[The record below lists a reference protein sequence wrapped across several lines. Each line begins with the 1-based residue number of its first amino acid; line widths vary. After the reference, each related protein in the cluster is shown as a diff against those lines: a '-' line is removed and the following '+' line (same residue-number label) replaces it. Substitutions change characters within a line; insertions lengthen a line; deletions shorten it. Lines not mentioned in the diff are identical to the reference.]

1 MKIGVIIPVKKFSD
15 SKNRLSSVLTLE
27 EKKELVRCMLFD
39 VCDVLIKSSYLNG
52 IAIVTSENEIVQY
65 ENYEKIIHLKESHN
79 SGVNNAVEIGNQYFM
94 KEGFDATI
102 VIPGD
107 IPLID
112 NQVLDKLFGQVN
124 KNQVIITPSR
134 REDGTNLLFRNPPGI
149 IQTSYDSNSYFTHLK
164 MIKDNNLQYSIYLE
178 DAIRLDLDEPEDI
191 DIINTKLLDSRTKK
205 LLEKIINRQGLR

>member
-52 IAIVTSENEIVQY
+52 IAIVTSENEILQY
-65 ENYEKIIHLKESHN
+65 ENYDKIIHLRESHN

-102 VIPGD
+102 IIPGD

-112 NQVLDKLFGQVN
+112 NQVLDKLFGQVK

-134 REDGTNLLFRNPPGI
+134 REDGTNLLFRNPPDI
-149 IQTSYDSNSYFTHLK
+149 IPVSYTHLRAH
-164 MIKDNNLQYSIYLE
+164 E
-178 DAIRLDLDEPEDI
+178 
-191 DIINTKLLDSRTKK
+191 T
-205 LLEKIINRQGLR
+205 

>member
-52 IAIVTSENEIVQY
+52 IAIVTSENEILQY
-65 ENYEKIIHLKESHN
+65 ENYDKIIHLRESHN
-79 SGVNNAVEIGNQYFM
+79 TGVNNAVEIGNQYFM

-112 NQVLDKLFGQVN
+112 NQVLDKLFGQVE
-124 KNQVIITPSR
+124 KNLSLIHI
-134 REDGTNLLFRNPPGI
+134 
-149 IQTSYDSNSYFTHLK
+149 
-164 MIKDNNLQYSIYLE
+164 
-178 DAIRLDLDEPEDI
+178 
-191 DIINTKLLDSRTKK
+191 
-205 LLEKIINRQGLR
+205 

>member
-1 MKIGVIIPVKKFSD
+1 M
-15 SKNRLSSVLTLE
+15 
-27 EKKELVRCMLFD
+27 
-39 VCDVLIKSSYLNG
+39 
-52 IAIVTSENEIVQY
+52 
-65 ENYEKIIHLKESHN
+65 
-79 SGVNNAVEIGNQYFM
+79 
-94 KEGFDATI
+94 
-102 VIPGD
+102 
-107 IPLID
+107 
-112 NQVLDKLFGQVN
+112 LDKLFGQVN

>member
-52 IAIVTSENEIVQY
+52 VAIVTSEKEISEY
-65 ENYEKIIHLKESHN
+65 KNYDKIIHLKESYN
-79 SGVNNAVEIGNQYFM
+79 SGVNNAVEIGNKYFI

-112 NQVLDKLFGQVN
+112 DQVLNKLFEQVN
-124 KNQVIITPSR
+124 NNQVIITPSR
-134 REDGTNLLFRNPPGI
+134 REDGTNLLFRNPPDI
-149 IQTSYDSNSYFTHLK
+149 IQTSYDDNSYSTHLK
-164 MIKDNNLQYSIYLE
+164 TIKDNNLQYLIYLE
-178 DAIRLDLDEPEDI
+178 DVIRLDLDEPEDI
-191 DIINTKLLDSRTKK
+191 DKINMKLLGSRTRNILKK
-205 LLEKIINRQGLR
+205 TSNYQKSR

>member
-1 MKIGVIIPVKKFSD
+1 MKIGVIIPVKKFSH
-15 SKNRLSSVLTLE
+15 SKNRLSSVFTLE

-52 IAIVTSENEIVQY
+52 IAIVTSENEILQY
-65 ENYEKIIHLKESHN
+65 ENYDKIIHLKEGHN
-79 SGVNNAVEIGNQYFM
+79 SGVNDAVEIGNEYFM

-102 VIPGD
+102 VVPGD

-112 NQVLDKLFGQVN
+112 NQVLDKLFEQVDN
-124 KNQVIITPSR
+124 NQVIITPSR
-134 REDGTNLLFRNPPGI
+134 REDGTNLLFRSPPDI
-149 IQTSYDSNSYFTHLK
+149 IQTSYDSYSYFTHLK

-191 DIINTKLLDSRTKK
+191 DIINTKLLDSRTKN
-205 LLEKIINRQGLR
+205 LLKRIISRQKSR

>member
-52 IAIVTSENEIVQY
+52 IAIVTSENEILQY
-65 ENYEKIIHLKESHN
+65 ENYDKIIHLRESHN
-79 SGVNNAVEIGNQYFM
+79 TGVNNAVEIGNQYFM

-112 NQVLDKLFGQVN
+112 NQVLDKLFGQVK

-134 REDGTNLLFRNPPGI
+134 REDGTNLLFRNPPDI
-149 IQTSYDSNSYFTHLK
+149 CLLYTSPSPRDS
-164 MIKDNNLQYSIYLE
+164 
-178 DAIRLDLDEPEDI
+178 
-191 DIINTKLLDSRTKK
+191 
-205 LLEKIINRQGLR
+205 

>member
-15 SKNRLSSVLTLE
+15 SKNRLSSVLTLD

-65 ENYEKIIHLKESHN
+65 ENYEKIIHLKESRN
-79 SGVNNAVEIGNQYFM
+79 SGVNNAVEIGNKYFI

-112 NQVLDKLFGQVN
+112 DQVLNKLFEQVN
-124 KNQVIITPSR
+124 NNQVIITPSR
-134 REDGTNLLFRNPPGI
+134 REDGTNLLFRNPPDI
-149 IQTSYDSNSYFTHLK
+149 IQTSYDDNSYSTHLK
-164 MIKDNNLQYSIYLE
+164 TIKDNNLQYLIYLE
-178 DAIRLDLDEPEDI
+178 DVIRLDLDEPEDI
-191 DIINTKLLDSRTKK
+191 DKINMKLLGSRTRNILKK
-205 LLEKIINRQGLR
+205 TSNYQKSR